1 MKKSLKLIG
10 LVLVIV
16 MSFALVMIACDENT
30 EDPDT
35 PIYEEEED
43 VKLPATDI
51 VLAKDGYTDYK
62 IVMPSVPAAK
72 ELVARDELVEFFR
85 KSTGATLT
93 VISDA
98 DLTFNSDDKYISIGD
113 TEILATSGVVLD
125 SSVLGTD
132 GYRIVN
138 KGNTVMIAGTSDY
151 GTLYGVYG
159 FLNHEIGFETYAEDE
174 IYYESVTELKL
185 LQFDVTEVPDFEKR
199 QLGYYEVSKNMS
211 YRDRMRVEVHGNDWI
226 YGSHSHFTIMPK
238 ATYYAAHRDWYS
250 PDGTQLCL
258 TNEDMRQEFV
268 KNLKNIIA
276 SHPDKHYILLGEE
289 DSNTFC
295 DCDNCKAALELYG
308 TPSGVDMVFVNK
320 VARDIKAWLAETDP
334 DRVLYIGTFAYLK
347 TIPAPV
353 VKKEDGT
360 FELTHPDVKA
370 EDNVFIYFAPL
381 HANYSY
387 GFLDKENNSETAE
400 SMLGWQAV
408 CDTFCIWTYSANFFN
423 YFTNFNNWGTQ
434 ALQYQELKS
443 VGGKV
448 IFDMGTWDTGAPSF
462 ERLRT
467 YLSAKL
473 MWDTEAD
480 TKKLIADFMTNYYKD
495 ASEYM
500 TKYYDL
506 MRTYLEVI
514 KEDFNMD
521 ATCYV
526 NYNNGKYWSKS
537 YIDTCFDY
545 FEKAIDSVSKYKDSD
560 PTLYES
566 LVKRIKMEKLS
577 VLFVA
582 LQHYQQTYTTA
593 EQKAMIDEFEEV
605 AKANNVMY
613 WHEHTNL
620 AQGDDG
626 AVEKR
631 IEAWRMALAD

>member
-62 IVMPSVPAAK
+62 IVMPSVPATK

-98 DLTFNSDDKYISIGD
+98 GLTFNSDDKYISIGD
-113 TEILATSGVVLD
+113 TEILTTSGVVLD

-138 KGNTVMIAGTSDY
+138 KGNTVIIAGTSEY

>member
-98 DLTFNSDDKYISIGD
+98 GLTFNSDDKYISIGD

-138 KGNTVMIAGTSDY
+138 KGNTVIIAGTSDY

-605 AKANNVMY
+605 AKANKVMY

>member
-62 IVMPSVPAAK
+62 IVMPSVPATK

-98 DLTFNSDDKYISIGD
+98 GLTFNSDDKYISIGD
-113 TEILATSGVVLD
+113 TEILTTSGVVLD

-138 KGNTVMIAGTSDY
+138 KGNTVIIAGTSDY